1 VSRQPSR
8 RPVRRLL
15 LWDIDGTLLSTG
27 PIGRRAIMLAVSSAL
42 GTEALPLL
50 DLGGKTDPQI
60 ATELMHLLGIPPAGI
75 EALLPDVIAA
85 VEANLVGS
93 EGDIAREGHLKPGV
107 AELLELLGA
116 TDGVSQSLLTGNL
129 AANAAVKV
137 GAFGLAR
144 WLDLEIGA
152 YGSDHADR
160 NELVPIALERARRL
174 RGENYGPD
182 EVWVIG
188 DTANDL
194 ACARAGGVR
203 CLLVGTGTH
212 GHESVTGL
220 GADAV
225 LEDLSDIDA
234 VLAVLGLGPLS
245 AADRARRGPPRSA
258 APPPAPRG
266 GSPAAAGPCSPVEP
280 GPTR

>member
-1 VSRQPSR
+1 VSRYG
-8 RPVRRLL
+8 RRLL

-27 PIGRRAIMLAVSSAL
+27 TIGRRAIMLAVSVAL
-42 GTEALPLL
+42 GTGTLPAL

-60 ATELMHLLGIPPAGI
+60 ATELMHLFGMSPAEI
-75 EALLPDVIAA
+75 DALLPEVITA
-85 VEANLVGS
+85 VEENLVGT
-93 EGDIAREGHLKPGV
+93 EAEIVREGHLKPGV
-107 AELLELLGA
+107 AELLERLA
-116 TDGVSQSLLTGNL
+116 DAPGVVQSLLTGNL

-137 GAFGLAR
+137 GAFGLQR

-160 NELVPIALERARRL
+160 TELVPIALERARRL
-174 RGENYGPD
+174 RGEHYEPD

-212 GHESVTGL
+212 GHEAVAGL
-220 GADAV
+220 DADAV
-225 LEDLSDIDA
+225 LEDLSDLDA
-234 VLAVLGLGPLS
+234 VLSALGLGEGS
-245 AADRARRGPPRSA
+245 AARSVRRQVSLDPSGRLEHLREDLTP
-258 APPPAPRG
+258 
-266 GSPAAAGPCSPVEP
+266 
-280 GPTR
+280 

>member
-1 VSRQPSR
+1 VTR
-8 RPVRRLL
+8 RPSGREARRLL

-27 PIGRRAIMLAVSSAL
+27 TIGRRAIMLAVAGVL
-42 GTEALPLL
+42 GAGELPPL

-60 ATELMHLLGIPPAGI
+60 ATELMQLVGLPPDEV
-75 EALLPDVIAA
+75 EALLPVVIAA
-85 VEANLVGS
+85 VEANLVGT
-93 EGDIAREGHLKPGV
+93 EEEIVRQGHLKPGV
-107 AELLELLGA
+107 AALLERLAA
-116 TDGVSQSLLTGNL
+116 TPGVLQSLLTGNL

-160 NELVPIALERARRL
+160 RELVPIARERARRL
-174 RGENYGPD
+174 RGLDFAPGD
-182 EVWVIG
+182 VWVVG

-212 GHESVTGL
+212 GHGSVSGL
-220 GADAV
+220 DADAV
-225 LEDLSDIDA
+225 LEDLSDLDS
-234 VLAVLGLGPLS
+234 VLAVLGLGGDVPL
-245 AADRARRGPPRSA
+245 PRT
-258 APPPAPRG
+258 
-266 GSPAAAGPCSPVEP
+266 C
-280 GPTR
+280 